1 MSAVFLSRS
10 PPSFYTGS
18 ITEPGAYQLLS
29 INTNYPASGK
39 DLLVYACTALG
50 WQACTATPD
59 CFTWVL
65 GEPDSCNHV
74 CTEPRSQHWLFDQA
88 LVYSL
93 ESQWRLCSG
102 EVTEL
107 VTSWEDAERL
117 CATALFFLMRLLCT
131 GLGAH
136 GQVQNMHCSATESFI
151 EGCLRGGGLGSVEVG
166 LELCLLNYMQQ
177 LVYIYSQNLSLVFS
191 SIQDKLKGHRIDNP
205 QAREDSGWIFAELG

>member
-1 MSAVFLSRS
+1 MG
-10 PPSFYTGS
+10 T
-18 ITEPGAYQLLS
+18 
-29 INTNYPASGK
+29 
-39 DLLVYACTALG
+39 
-50 WQACTATPD
+50 
-59 CFTWVL
+59 
-65 GEPDSCNHV
+65 GEPDSGPHV
-74 CTEPRSQHWLFDQA
+74 CTEPHSQHWLFDQA

-107 VTSWEDAERL
+107 VTSWEDAERP
-117 CATALFFLMRLLCT
+117 CATALFLLMRLLCT

-136 GQVQNMHCSATESFI
+136 RQVQNMHCSASESLI

-191 SIQDKLKGHRIDNP
+191 SIQDKLKGQRIDNP
-205 QAREDSGWIFAELG
+205 RAWEDSG